1 METLMLMK
9 NPRGGVV
16 RSIQATVFGAVVI
29 VAILA
34 TAAVV
39 GFRLLGNPFT
49 TETKD
54 RTPPPVLLELKD
66 LAEFHAARAQFEVT
80 VDIEHDVKWVPSFV
94 AGERVQF
101 VAVGTVDAVA
111 DFRALDA
118 SAITVDEDTSTVT
131 VRLGAV
137 EVQPPVLDHEL
148 SHVMNRDR
156 GLINRIGGMFNDNP
170 TSEAS
175 LYRKAEDKIAAAA
188 TKMDLVT
195 RAQENVTQSLTTLIH
210 ALGYEHVEVL
220 FPSTA

>member
-1 METLMLMK
+1 MLMK
-9 NPRGGVV
+9 NPRGGFV
-16 RSIQATVFGAVVI
+16 RSVQATVAGAVVI

-39 GFRLLGNPFT
+39 GFHLLGNPFT
-49 TETKD
+49 TVTKD
-54 RTPPPVLLELKD
+54 RTPPPVLLELRD

-94 AGERVQF
+94 AGDRVQF

-118 SAITVDEDTSTVT
+118 SALTIDEDTSTVT

-137 EVQPPVLDHEL
+137 QVQPPVLDHEL

-156 GLINRIGGMFNDNP
+156 GLINRIGGMFSDNP

-195 RAQENVTQSLTTLIH
+195 RAEENVTQSLTTLIH
-210 ALGYEHVEVL
+210 ALGYEHVDVR
-220 FPSTA
+220 FASAA